1 MFQSPSAWKEIIGNN
16 DRIEHI
22 KCWEMDCFEK
32 AWEEWFST
40 KHKYA
45 LGDKKFYNTLIKPF
59 TCFVGIY
66 KTEINIKRS
75 TIDASLFTINYFYNL
90 FPMFQ
95 ENQ

>member
-66 KTEINIKRS
+66 IKLR
-75 TIDASLFTINYFYNL
+75 
-90 FPMFQ
+90 
-95 ENQ
+95 